1 MGKGLIDISKVL
13 NTDGIISP
21 RNKKWGNTTVYNIL
35 TNEAY
40 TGTLVWGKQSKKGLP
55 PVRVENAIPPLIG
68 KEVFEQVGS
77 HLKGR
82 SYPYS
87 HPRRTSSSYLLSGL
101 ATCGYCG
108 RSLIGQDAKGGTYH
122 YYVCNTLRKKGS
134 GSCKATYI
142 NKEKLEEAILSR
154 IKSHILTCENLKE
167 LVEIVNDTRDN
178 TIYDDRE
185 RLNAVSADLNNVKQ
199 RLERLY
205 DALETGTLTLADLAP
220 RIQSLRKQ
228 QEQLTVVRMELEA
241 RLSDTRVELA
251 DMETVKN
258 CLAMLKDVLN
268 SSEIIE
274 RKSFIRSFVKSV
286 KVTGTEV
293 SLEYTPDLL
302 AGMKPVET
310 FGVLPIIHYGGLS

>member
-1 MGKGLIDISKVL
+1 MQRLFD
-13 NTDGIISP
+13 
-21 RNKKWGNTTVYNIL
+21 
-35 TNEAY
+35 
-40 TGTLVWGKQSKKGLP
+40 
-55 PVRVENAIPPLIG
+55 
-68 KEVFEQVGS
+68 QVQI
-77 HLKGR
+77 HLRGR

-101 ATCGYCG
+101 AKCGYCG
-108 RSLIGQDAKGGTYH
+108 RSLIGQDAKGGTFH

-167 LVEIVNDTRDN
+167 LVDIINDMRDS
-178 TIYDDRE
+178 TIDDDRE
-185 RLNAVSADLNNVKQ
+185 RLNAVIADLNNVNQ

-220 RIQSLRKQ
+220 RIQSLRQQ
-228 QEQLTVVRMELEA
+228 QEHLTLVRMELES

-268 SSEIIE
+268 SSEITE
-274 RKSFIRSFVKSV
+274 RKSFIRSFVKAVQV
-286 KVTGTEV
+286 KGTEV

-302 AGMKPVET
+302 AGMKPGET
-310 FGVLPIIHYGGLS
+310 LRVLPIIQNGGRYWI